1 MQLLNEDEQRA
12 WDQYAAG
19 ALAVCAA
26 ASGQIGHASTRIAE
40 MAAGI
45 ADRLI
50 AERRKR
56 EPDRMTPEG
65 LRIPNPHR

>member
-1 MQLLNEDEQRA
+1 MQLMSEAELKA

-19 ALAVCAA
+19 ALALCSGISNGAKVEIAA
-26 ASGQIGHASTRIAE
+26 E
-40 MAAGI
+40 I

-56 EPDRMTPEG
+56 EPDRLTQEG
-65 LRIPNPHR
+65 LRISNPYRQS